1 MAASQPPRVSVLL
14 IEDNMDVA
22 DSLARFLRVGAGFD
36 VRVAYDGPTGL
47 KAAIAHPPD
56 AIVCDIALP
65 KFSGLD
71 LATEL
76 VAHLPAKPVLI
87 AVTAF
92 SGEYPE
98 ARARAAGFDYYLT
111 KPADPFVIERLI
123 QARDLGPQSQPPNL
137 LQPNPGPH

>member
-1 MAASQPPRVSVLL
+1 MATSQPSRVSVLL

-36 VRVAYDGPTGL
+36 VRVAYDGPAGL
-47 KAAIAHPPD
+47 KSAVGHPPD

-65 KFSGLD
+65 KVNGLE
-71 LATEL
+71 LAAEI
-76 VAHLPAKPVLI
+76 VAQLPAKPLLI

-92 SGEYPE
+92 GGEYPE
-98 ARARAAGFDYYLT
+98 AKARAAGFDYYLT

-123 QARDLGPQSQPPNL
+123 HARELRPKTPL
-137 LQPNPGPH
+137 PG

>member
-1 MAASQPPRVSVLL
+1 MAAPQTPRVSVLL

-36 VRVAYDGPTGL
+36 VRVAYDGPSGL
-47 KAAIAHPPD
+47 KAAVANPPD

-65 KFSGLD
+65 KVNGLA
-71 LATEL
+71 LAAEIAAQL
-76 VAHLPAKPVLI
+76 SAKPLLI

-98 ARARAAGFDYYLT
+98 AKARAAGFDYYLT

-123 QARDLGPQSQPPNL
+123 HARELGPKTPP
-137 LQPNPGPH
+137 PS

>member
-22 DSLARFLRVGAGFD
+22 DSLARFLRIGAGFD
-36 VRVAYDGPTGL
+36 VRVAYDGPSGL
-47 KAAIAHPPD
+47 KAAVAKPPD
-56 AIVCDIALP
+56 AVVCDISLP
-65 KFSGLD
+65 KVNGLE
-71 LATEL
+71 LAAEL
-76 VAHLPAKPVLI
+76 VAHLPAKPILI

-98 ARARAAGFDYYLT
+98 AEARAAGFDYYLT

-123 QARDLGPQSQPPNL
+123 QARSLGSAT
-137 LQPNPGPH
+137 

>member
-65 KFSGLD
+65 KVSGLD

>member
-1 MAASQPPRVSVLL
+1 MAPSQPPRVSVLL

-22 DSLARFLRVGAGFD
+22 DSLARFLRIGAGFD
-36 VRVAYDGPTGL
+36 VRVAYDGPSGL
-47 KAAIAHPPD
+47 KAAIAQPPD

-65 KFSGLD
+65 KVSGLD

-98 ARARAAGFDYYLT
+98 AKARAAGFDYYLT

-137 LQPNPGPH
+137 LQPNPGPR